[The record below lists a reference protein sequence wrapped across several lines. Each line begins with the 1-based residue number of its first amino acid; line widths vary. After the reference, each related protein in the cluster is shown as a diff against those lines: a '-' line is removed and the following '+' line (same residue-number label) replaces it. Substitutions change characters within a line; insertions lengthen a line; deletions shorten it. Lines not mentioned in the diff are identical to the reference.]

1 MVEKRLNTVAA
12 EIFRECAGILQHQ
25 EANPY
30 LVNAYVRAANVLES
44 LDIDVR
50 RLLERVGAR
59 SALRWLAPWLYAT
72 DGEPMA
78 MMEWAFDGL

>member
-1 MVEKRLNTVAA
+1 LLPSLPGFAA
-12 EIFRECAGILQHQ
+12 T
-25 EANPY
+25 
-30 LVNAYVRAANVLES
+30 
-44 LDIDVR
+44 DTDDVR